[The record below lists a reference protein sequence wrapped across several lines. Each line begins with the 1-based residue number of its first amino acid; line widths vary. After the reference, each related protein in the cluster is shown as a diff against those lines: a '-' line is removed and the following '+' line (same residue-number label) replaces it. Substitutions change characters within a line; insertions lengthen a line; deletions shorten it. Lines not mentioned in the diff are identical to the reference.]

1 MEREKGI
8 TLISALV
15 MSFVA
20 VAFIGALLFLITN
33 STQISRITAK
43 YTSSLEVAK
52 GITDYIV
59 SKINAGT
66 LTCGGGTT
74 CTTTNNNVDISGLG
88 LSDYNAS
95 ATYLGETAGT
105 GFIVYAFRISV
116 SRNNSNETATVEF
129 LYKKDIP

>member
-15 MSFVA
+15 MSFIA

-33 STQISRITAK
+33 STQISGVTTK

-59 SKINAGT
+59 SKIDARS
-66 LTCGGGTT
+66 LTCGGGNT
-74 CTTTNNNVDISGLG
+74 CTPTNNNVDISGLG
-88 LSDYNAS
+88 LSGYNAS

-105 GFIVYAFRISV
+105 GFRVYAFKIVV
-116 SRNNSNETATVEF
+116 SRKNSTETATVEF
-129 LYKKDIP
+129 LYKRNVP